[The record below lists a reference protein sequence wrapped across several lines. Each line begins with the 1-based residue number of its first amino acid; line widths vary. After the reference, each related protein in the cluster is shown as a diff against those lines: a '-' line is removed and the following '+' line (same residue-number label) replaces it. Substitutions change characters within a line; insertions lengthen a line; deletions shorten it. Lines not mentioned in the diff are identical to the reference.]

1 MGQCHL
7 ILALAV
13 KLHGAQVNGNLT
25 PHVPPQGLNLATSWL
40 HGGLKLAKFET
51 KAAQR
56 SSGTVPLDFDCCQ
69 QVVWGFGHKLALHW
83 VILKLKWP

>member
-56 SSGTVPLDFDCCQ
+56 SNGTVPLDLGSRRR
-69 QVVWGFGHKLALHW
+69 VAWGPGEW
-83 VILKLKWP
+83 